1 MGKPLKSPPVYFTL
15 VQVRYN
21 QLLKLPDYL
30 PAVQERFRKLGFP
43 AFSKNIAYTLHMTM
57 QDGQAVPHPQQREQY
72 TFGNVEQTH
81 SFVLNTDALT
91 FQSTNYGT
99 FEAFSNSFLSGLSL
113 LDDAVGLD
121 FTERVGLRYLDYVS
135 PKAGERLG
143 DYLVNEA
150 LGLGGGL
157 GGTALHSYAETLR
170 AIDDSRLLARVVI
183 QDDGPLFP
191 PDLMPIDL
199 VVGQRFTSS
208 QGQHAILDTDAFF
221 AGRALFSMDEL
232 GGRLVNLH
240 EMVSDSFKSMTTDY
254 ARSAWDK

>member
-21 QLLKLPDYL
+21 ELLNLPDYL
-30 PAVQERFRKLGFP
+30 PTVQERFRKLGYP
-43 AFSKNIAYTLHMTM
+43 AFSKNIAYTLHMSL
-57 QDGQAVPHPQQREQY
+57 QDGQPVPQPQQREQY
-72 TFGNVEQTH
+72 TFGNIEQTH

-113 LDDAVGLD
+113 LDGAVGLD
-121 FTERVGLRYLDYVS
+121 FTDRVGLRYLDYIE
-135 PKAGERLG
+135 PKAGESLG

-150 LGLGGGL
+150 LGLGGSL

-183 QDDGPLFP
+183 QDDGSLFP
-191 PDLMPIDL
+191 PDLMPVHL
-199 VVGQRFTSS
+199 VVDQRFTKS

-221 AGRALFSMDEL
+221 AGRELFSLDEL
-232 GGRLVNLH
+232 RSRLVGLH
-240 EMVSDSFKSMTTDY
+240 AIVSESFKSMTTDY
-254 ARSAWDK
+254 ARSVWDK

>member
-21 QLLKLPDYL
+21 ELLKLPDYL
-30 PAVQERFRKLGFP
+30 PSIQESFRKLGYP
-43 AFSKNIAYTLHMTM
+43 AFAKNMAYTLHMTM

-72 TFGNVEQTH
+72 TFSNVGQTH

-99 FEAFSNSFLSGLSL
+99 FEVFSNSFLSGLSL
-113 LDDAVGLD
+113 LNEAVGLD
-121 FTERVGLRYLDYVS
+121 FTDRLGLRYLDYVS
-135 PKAGERLG
+135 PKSGEMLG

-183 QDDGPLFP
+183 QDDGSLFP
-191 PDLMPIDL
+191 PDLMPVDL
-199 VVGQRFTSS
+199 VVDQRFTNS

-232 GGRLVNLH
+232 RSRLVGLH
-240 EMVSDSFKSMTTDY
+240 TIVSDSFKSMTTDY
-254 ARSAWDK
+254 ARSAWDE